1 MRLCIVACS
10 AAIAALPASAGES
23 ARMIDI
29 LPGHPVY
36 HESEGEAGVVMAV
49 SIAAARQD
57 AADLTELCE
66 ELRVAAGLQ
75 RARGDE
81 LPLKVIFVVPYK
93 GMAVEGYYL
102 PAQGTSGR
110 EVLVRGNVVA
120 PPTLGGILARAG
132 IPPSIL
138 DETEV
143 EHEISCEI
151 DAPAWLIR
159 WEDVRPIDDEALDVV
174 IDRAH
179 RRFMAIHKSVVEH
192 DAGLRI
198 SAH

>member
-1 MRLCIVACS
+1 MRLYIVACS
-10 AAIAALPASAGES
+10 AAIAAVPASAGES
-23 ARMIDI
+23 ARVIDL

-49 SIAAARQD
+49 AITPAQED

-66 ELRVAAGLQ
+66 ELRVAAGLR
-75 RARGDE
+75 RARGDD
-81 LPLKVIFVVPYK
+81 LPLRVIFVVPYK

-102 PAQGTSGR
+102 PGQGTSGG
-110 EVLVRGNVVA
+110 EVLVRGKGVA
-120 PPTLGGILARAG
+120 APTLGGILARAG

-159 WEDVRPIDDEALDVV
+159 WEDVRSIDDEAAEAV
-174 IDRAH
+174 IEQAH

-192 DAGLRI
+192 GVGIRI
-198 SAH
+198 SAD